1 VTVKWYAGS
10 EKCYDNVWFGSFCSL
25 TVIVI
30 LFLFVLFRLSR
41 LTPRQRNS
49 RSSEFISLTRPY
61 SQECWYWEFVI
72 LSRRLLIAL
81 ITTISY
87 VNSNFLNLSL
97 ISVLSCYLGLH
108 VYKKP
113 FLHTRNNRL
122 ESLCLFF
129 LINISTAVNLT
140 TLKDTQSLFIKWFLV
155 ICILTPFIIFGYH
168 VITLWYAEENK
179 YKKIT
184 MRKTTST
191 VDALALQMNEEIPS
205 GNTDGKTNDGQNNMN
220 TTNNGM
226 FF

>member
-1 VTVKWYAGS
+1 MFTKNPSYILVTI
-10 EKCYDNVWFGSFCSL
+10 DLNH
-25 TVIVI
+25 
-30 LFLFVLFRLSR
+30 
-41 LTPRQRNS
+41 
-49 RSSEFISLTRPY
+49 
-61 SQECWYWEFVI
+61 
-72 LSRRLLIAL
+72 
-81 ITTISY
+81 Y
-87 VNSNFLNLSL
+87 V
-97 ISVLSCYLGLH
+97 Y
-108 VYKKP
+108 
-113 FLHTRNNRL
+113 
-122 ESLCLFF
+122 FF

-226 FF
+226 FLSNIQSDSNNTSINDINKIGSAIGSINTIELQSQSTIGPGVAVTINENEDD